1 MVTVLLVGALG
12 VAGVGWLKNRIG
24 LLTLAYYLE
33 LMNYDPPTE
42 EQIEMCSKLVIR
54 KLLHFFHT

>member
-24 LLTLAYYLE
+24 LLTLGNPKVTSLGLIILAVPL
-33 LMNYDPPTE
+33 
-42 EQIEMCSKLVIR
+42 QI
-54 KLLHFFHT
+54 